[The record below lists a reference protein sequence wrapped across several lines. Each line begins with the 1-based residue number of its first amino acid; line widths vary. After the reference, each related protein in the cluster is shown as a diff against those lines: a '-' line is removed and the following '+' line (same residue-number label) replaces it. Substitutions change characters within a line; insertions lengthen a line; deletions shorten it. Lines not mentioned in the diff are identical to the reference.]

1 MTEQERKPTL
11 LETLDE
17 LIFQMNNARS
27 IFVVL
32 GISSIILAPIAI
44 VVAAFFLVH
53 HLFLRTLIIREP
65 LVGILFPIYLVFTV
79 IMSAIWLIVGLR
91 EYRFLSKWN
100 QRFRSFLSLKER
112 IDKELQEGGPKE

>member
-1 MTEQERKPTL
+1 MSEQERKPTL
-11 LETLDE
+11 LETLDD
-17 LIFQMNNARS
+17 LIFHMNSARS

-32 GISSIILAPIAI
+32 GISSVILAPIAI

-53 HLFLRTLIIREP
+53 HFILRTLIIREP

-79 IMSAIWLIVGLR
+79 IMSAVWLIVGLR

-100 QRFRSFLSLKER
+100 QRFRGFLSLKER
-112 IDKELQEGGPKE
+112 IDKELKEGGPKE